1 MKQGIL
7 EKNLLKAA
15 LKGDVDSVDEYADE
29 GADIDTADA
38 AERTALWHA
47 ASAGDLD
54 MIQMLFKHGADPN
67 APDRDGITPLIA
79 ALKEYKWKA
88 AEALLEMADINARAG
103 SKMFTALHSAI
114 WQDMA
119 DEGHSRVEFLMKHNA
134 DAYKGDDMGV
144 TPLQTARDLAQKW
157 PAAQKLV
164 DLIEEFKDGPVAR
177 EQYLARKRDNA
188 IRDGMMHGTTRPLTA
203 KTARWKHTPGA

>member
-1 MKQGIL
+1 MKQGVL
-7 EKNLLKAA
+7 EKNLLSAA
-15 LKGDVDSVDEYADE
+15 LKGDIDAVDEYADE
-29 GADIDTADA
+29 GADVDAADG

-47 ASAGDLD
+47 ASAGNLT
-54 MIQMLFKHGADPN
+54 MIQILFKHGADPN

-79 ALKEYKWKA
+79 ALKEHKWKA
-88 AEALLEMADINARAG
+88 AETLLEMADIDARAG

-119 DEGHSRVEFLMKHNA
+119 DDDHRRVEFLMKHNA
-134 DAYKGDDMGV
+134 DAYKADEAGV

-164 DLIEEFKDGPVAR
+164 DLIEEFKDGPEAR

-188 IRDGMMHGTTRPLTA
+188 IRDGMMHGTTRTLTA
-203 KTARWKHTPGA
+203 KTARWKNTPGA

>member
-1 MKQGIL
+1 MKKGLL
-7 EKNLLKAA
+7 EKNLLAAA
-15 LKGDVDSVDEYADE
+15 LRGDLDAVDEYAEE
-29 GADIDTADA
+29 GADVDTADA

-47 ASAGDLD
+47 ASAGDIDL
-54 MIQMLFKHGADPN
+54 IQILFKYGADAN

-79 ALKEYKWKA
+79 ALKERHWKSA
-88 AEALLEMADINARAG
+88 KALLEMADIDARAG

-114 WQDMA
+114 WQDLA
-119 DEGHSRVEFLMKHNA
+119 DKDHRRVEFLMKHNA
-134 DAYKGDDMGV
+134 DAYKADEAGV

-164 DLIEEFKDGPVAR
+164 DLIEEFKDGPEAR

-188 IRDGMMHGTTRPLTA
+188 IRDGMMHGTTRTLTA
-203 KTARWKHTPGA
+203 KTARWKNTPGA